1 MFWNVFAA
9 KPFAALSIIICLGTI
24 ASCISLKR
32 RYMTHIA
39 DRFLVGF
46 VGLLAIVQGLRI
58 VQNLGFLSLPSNGG
72 MGGDVVDLVITL
84 LYFQAPIV
92 LRLSSYDRLST
103 DFELRLA
110 RAAPPKNVPL
120 LPVGTEITKA
130 DVAALNSMESALE
143 TLSPQ
148 EFKIY
153 ACLWLRSQQSSAQE
167 SDEKNDET
175 EIREQLVRLAANV
188 GKDTVPAKMLP
199 PDPAVSGV
207 RTNAVN

>member
-9 KPFAALSIIICLGTI
+9 KPFAALSVIICLGTI

-32 RYMTHIA
+32 RYMPHVA

-46 VGLLAIVQGLRI
+46 VGLLAIIQGFRI
-58 VQNLGFLSLPSNGG
+58 VQHLGLLSLPSNGG
-72 MGGDVVDLVITL
+72 MGADVVDLVITL
-84 LYFQAPIV
+84 LYFQAPMV

-120 LPVGTEITKA
+120 LPEKKEMPRA
-130 DVAALNSMESALE
+130 DTTTLDGLKSALE
-143 TLSPQ
+143 TLTPQ

-153 ACLWLRSQQSSAQE
+153 ACLWLRSQQSSTREGREQNAE
-167 SDEKNDET
+167 M

-188 GKDTVPAKMLP
+188 GKDAVPAKMP
-199 PDPAVSGV
+199 PHNEAVPAM
-207 RTNAVN
+207 RTTP